1 MNSMFNDEIESF
13 FRFALEQNHLKM
25 LLQIREEVILTPDY
39 RLYLDK
45 VILQETQEYLDN
57 YGGELKEHN
66 V

>member
-1 MNSMFNDEIESF
+1 MFNDEIETF

-25 LLQIREEVILTPDY
+25 LLQIREEVTLTPDY
-39 RLYLDK
+39 KLYLDK

>member
-1 MNSMFNDEIESF
+1 MKQLF
-13 FRFALEQNHLKM
+13 QNHLKM

>member
-1 MNSMFNDEIESF
+1 MFNDEIETF

>member
-1 MNSMFNDEIESF
+1 MFNDDIM
-13 FRFALEQNHLKM
+13 AWLGMQQEQNHLKM
-25 LLQIREEVILTPDY
+25 LLQIREQVSLTPDY

-45 VILQETQEYLDN
+45 VILQETQEYLDS

>member
-1 MNSMFNDEIESF
+1 MFNDEIETF
-13 FRFALEQNHLKM
+13 FRFTLEQNHLKM
-25 LLQIREEVILTPDY
+25 LLQIREEVTLTPDY
-39 RLYLDK
+39 KLYLDK

>member
-1 MNSMFNDEIESF
+1 MFNDDITAWLGIQQE
-13 FRFALEQNHLKM
+13 RNHLKM
-25 LLQIREEVILTPDY
+25 LLQIREEVTLTPDY
-39 RLYLDK
+39 KLYLDK